1 MSLGISNV
9 SDSHYGNYSCVLNTS
24 LGMSSERILLVKMKR
39 ETGSYLYFVIL
50 TYFFF
55 LPMGGM
61 FGDSRLQ
68 PAYSYLNL

>member
-50 TYFFF
+50 TYFFLSTDGKNVWRQQAPTCLQ
-55 LPMGGM
+55 LP
-61 FGDSRLQ
+61 
-68 PAYSYLNL
+68 